1 MKPLDPLNLPLDGVR
16 LIEAGAGTG
25 KTYNIV
31 FLFLRTLLERDL
43 DIGRILVVTFTNAAT
58 EELRGR
64 LRERLREAAGY
75 LGSGAGRAAGPAKDP
90 LLDGLARR
98 LGPEGLARAAWK
110 LREAA
115 GRLDEAAIFT
125 IHGFCMRMLQEFA
138 FESGA
143 PFHAQL
149 TTDEE
154 EIRRQ
159 AAADYWRRAL
169 AHAGET
175 ETRWFLRTWG
185 GPDGL
190 LQSLQVLR
198 GTPAPKILP
207 ELHPQ
212 DVPGFDPL
220 DRMFREIR
228 RGWERH
234 REDVVDLFR
243 KSDALNRRSYNSSVI
258 QKALDAMDA
267 LAGLEETPL
276 DLPDGFLRFAPA
288 LLEEKGTKPGHPT
301 PSHPFFDLC
310 GRFLER
316 LRETGRLQRIR
327 VLRDAS
333 RFVEEETARRK
344 EQEELLSFDDLLN
357 ALDKALDEPGGT
369 DLARRIRA
377 RFPVALIDEFQDTD
391 PVQYRIFQRIYGLP
405 ESPEPLCL
413 IGDPKQAIYSFRGAD
428 IFAYMQARRDA
439 GTGNIYTMDTNW
451 RSASALVEA
460 VNLLFGRA
468 PAPFVYD
475 EDIPFHPV
483 KSAGKA
489 DARPLLVDG
498 TPPAPF
504 RIRFLRSEGLKLN
517 KGDITKEAAYEA
529 AAEDCAGEMARLLN
543 LAAAGRARIG
553 DAPLKARDIAVL
565 VRSHREGERI
575 RKALRRRGISSVSL
589 QRESVFSSGEAEE
602 MLAILA
608 ALAAPSDEGLLRAA
622 LATEILGWGAPAIA
636 GLDDDEALLESLQQ
650 RFFRY
655 HDLWRRHGFLRGF
668 LEFLKGEGVTGRVR
682 SLPEGER
689 RLTNILHLLELLH
702 AASQTHPG
710 TEKLL
715 RWLQEKRA
723 SHRAA
728 EEEQLRL
735 ESDENLVQVVT
746 IHRSKGLEYPV
757 VFVPFPWSGGPSGDG
772 DAVRFHDPED
782 LTLCVDLGSDALADH
797 RALEEREDLAE
808 RMRLL
813 YVALTRA
820 KYMCVTTWGKINEA
834 SRSALARLL
843 FPDPERGNLAG
854 GCGSR
859 ADGLSEEAM
868 REELDQ
874 LAAGSGGTISMED
887 ADPEHPERL
896 LERGEAAPSLAA
908 RTFTRAW
915 GPEWRITSYSNLVSG
930 ADPHGPDYDA
940 VPSDGA
946 EAPGEEAEDPVFLF
960 PRGPRPGECL
970 HEILENLDF
979 SAAAGPE
986 AVVEEAL
993 RRHGLDPS
1001 WTPTV
1006 ARWMEEVLDT
1016 PLNEDGLKLCG
1027 IAAGDRLDELEFHY
1041 ALGLLTPDSLREA
1054 LRGEPFYE
1062 RSLEGLTLGRLR
1074 GLMRGFMDLVF
1085 RAGGRYYIADYK
1097 SNHLGNRVEDY
1108 GADALERAMQAH
1120 RYPLQV
1126 LVYTVALHRYLRVRL
1141 SGYDYDR
1148 HLGGVFY
1155 LFLRG
1160 MRRETGPRTGV
1171 FFTRPPRALVERLDR
1186 TLQGEVDPLVRTTFG
1201 NV

>member
-1 MKPLDPLNLPLDGVR
+1 MR
-16 LIEAGAGTG
+16 LIEASAGTG

-64 LRERLREAAGY
+64 LRERLREAADHFACKT
-75 LGSGAGRAAGPAKDP
+75 AGTAGPAKDP
-90 LLDGLARR
+90 LLDGLAGR
-98 LGPEGLARAAWK
+98 LDPERLARAAWK
-110 LREAA
+110 LRDAA

-143 PFHAQL
+143 PFHPEL

-154 EIRRQ
+154 ELRRQ
-159 AAADYWRRAL
+159 AAADFWRRAL
-169 AHAGET
+169 AGAGET
-175 ETRWFLRTWG
+175 ETRWFLQTWN

-207 ELHPQ
+207 ELQPE
-212 DVPGFDPL
+212 DVPGFDEL
-220 DRMFREIR
+220 DRMFREVR
-228 RGWERH
+228 RGWERY

-243 KSDALNRRSYNSSVI
+243 KSDALNRRSYNSSVV

-267 LAGLEETPL
+267 LAGQEETPL
-276 DLPDGFLRFAPA
+276 DLPEGFYRFTPA
-288 LLEEKGTKPGHPT
+288 MLEEKGTKAGRPT

-310 GRFLER
+310 GRFRDR
-316 LRETGRLQRIR
+316 LRETSRLQRIR
-327 VLRDAS
+327 ILRDAS

-357 ALDKALDEPGGT
+357 ALDKALCGPGGA
-369 DLARRIRA
+369 DLARRIRD

-391 PVQYRIFQRIYGLP
+391 PVQYRIFQRIYDLP
-405 ESPEPLCL
+405 ENPEPLCL

-439 GTGNIYTMDTNW
+439 GAGSIYTMDTNW
-451 RSASALVEA
+451 RSASDLVEA
-460 VNLLFGRA
+460 VNLLFRRA

-483 KSAGKA
+483 KSAGKT

-498 TPPAPF
+498 TRPAAF

-517 KGDITKEAAYEA
+517 KGNITKGDAYDA
-529 AAEDCAGEMARLLN
+529 AAADCAGEIARLLN
-543 LAAAGRARIG
+543 LAAEGRARIG
-553 DAPLKARDIAVL
+553 DAPLKTRDIAVL
-565 VRSHREGERI
+565 VRSHREGDMVQ
-575 RKALRRRGISSVSL
+575 KALRKRGIASVSL

-608 ALAAPSDEGLLRAA
+608 ALADPGDEGLLRAA
-622 LATEILGWGAPAIA
+622 LATEMLGWDAPSIRR
-636 GLDDDEALLESLQQ
+636 LDADEALLESLQQ

-655 HDLWRRHGFLRGF
+655 HDLWRRYGFLSGL
-668 LEFLKGEGVTGRVR
+668 LELLKGEGVTGRVR

-715 RWLQEKRA
+715 RWLQDKRA

-782 LTLCVDLGSDALADH
+782 LRLCVDLGSDDIEDH
-797 RALEEREDLAE
+797 RALQEREDLAE

-820 KYMCVTTWGKINEA
+820 KHLCVTTWGKINEA
-834 SRSALARLL
+834 SRSAMARLL
-843 FPDPERGNLAG
+843 FPDPDGEGSAG
-854 GCGSR
+854 GFGNR
-859 ADGLSEEAM
+859 MDALTEEAL
-868 REELDQ
+868 REELAE
-874 LAAGSGGTISMED
+874 LAKDSGGIISLED
-887 ADPEHPERL
+887 AHWETPERL
-896 LERGEAAPSLAA
+896 KQQAATAPSLAA
-908 RTFTRAW
+908 RNFSRAW
-915 GPEWRITSYSNLVSG
+915 GPEWRITSYTNLVSG
-930 ADPHGPDYDA
+930 ADPHGPDYDS
-940 VPSDGA
+940 VPADAA
-946 EAPGEEAEDPVFLF
+946 EAPVEEADDPVFLF

-979 SAAAGPE
+979 PAAAGRELE
-986 AVVEEAL
+986 AVVQDAL
-993 RRHGLDPS
+993 RRHGLDS
-1001 WTPTV
+1001 TWTPTV
-1006 ARWMEEVLDT
+1006 VQWMERVLDT
-1016 PLNEDGLKLCG
+1016 PLNADGLKLRG
-1027 IAAGDRLDELEFHY
+1027 IESRNRLDELEFHY
-1041 ALGLLTPDSLREA
+1041 SLGLLTPDSLAEA
-1054 LRGEPFYE
+1054 VRGEPFYE
-1062 RSLEGLTLGRLR
+1062 RSLEGLGFGYLR
-1074 GLMRGFMDLVF
+1074 GLMRGFIDLAF
-1085 RAGGRYYIADYK
+1085 RSDGRYYIADYK

-1108 GADALERAMQAH
+1108 AADSLERAMHAH

-1126 LVYTVALHRYLRVRL
+1126 LVYTVALHRYLRARL
-1141 SGYDYDR
+1141 PGYDYDS
-1148 HLGGVFY
+1148 HFGGVFY

-1160 MRRETGPRTGV
+1160 MRPETGPGAGV
-1171 FFTRPPRALVERLDR
+1171 FFTKPRRDLVERLDR
-1186 TLQGEVDPLVRTTFG
+1186 TLQGEADPLVKTAFG
-1201 NV
+1201 DT